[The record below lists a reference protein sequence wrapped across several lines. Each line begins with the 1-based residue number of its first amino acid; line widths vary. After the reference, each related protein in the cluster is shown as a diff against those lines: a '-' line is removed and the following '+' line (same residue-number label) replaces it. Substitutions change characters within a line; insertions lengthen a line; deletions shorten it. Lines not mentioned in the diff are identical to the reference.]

1 MEVFDRC
8 PLARSRKPFL
18 DFSQGLLAKACL
30 VLVII
35 LHAEGAQSSS
45 PPSKLEKQ
53 VNRFQEHP
61 VPESGGVLLV
71 GSSIFRQWKSASAD
85 LAPFPVTNRAF
96 GGSHT
101 SHQIRFFEKVVPAC
115 RPDLIVWYCG
125 SNDVKNGKAPSEVV
139 AQTRNWIG
147 LVQTDLPGTGIVL
160 VSIMNSP
167 QKRRDGQAEAVLE
180 VNRGLMGLADQVK
193 RIFYLEINPAFE
205 DGSGAP
211 RADLYVEDGLHL
223 NAEGYRELTQIL
235 RPAIE
240 EHWKP
245 RG

>member
-1 MEVFDRC
+1 MEVSDRY
-8 PLARSRKPFL
+8 PLVRSRNHYL

-30 VLVII
+30 VLVIFF
-35 LHAEGAQSSS
+35 HAEGGLTSS
-45 PPSKLEKQ
+45 PPSKLERQ
-53 VNRFQEHP
+53 VDRFQEDP
-61 VPESGGVLLV
+61 APEPGGVLLV
-71 GSSIFRQWKSASAD
+71 GSSIFRQWKSAATD

-125 SNDVKNGKAPSEVV
+125 SNDVKNGKVSSEVV
-139 AQTRNWIG
+139 AQTGNWVG
-147 LVQTDLPGTGIVL
+147 LVQTALPGTGIIL

-167 QKRRDGQAEAVLE
+167 QKRKDGQAEAVLE
-180 VNRGLMGLADQVK
+180 VNRGLMGLADQAK
-193 RIFYLEINPAFE
+193 RIFYLEVNPAFE

-211 RADLYVEDGLHL
+211 RGDLYVEDGLHL
-223 NAEGYRELTQIL
+223 NAGGYRELTKIL

-240 EHWKP
+240 QHWKP
-245 RG
+245 KG